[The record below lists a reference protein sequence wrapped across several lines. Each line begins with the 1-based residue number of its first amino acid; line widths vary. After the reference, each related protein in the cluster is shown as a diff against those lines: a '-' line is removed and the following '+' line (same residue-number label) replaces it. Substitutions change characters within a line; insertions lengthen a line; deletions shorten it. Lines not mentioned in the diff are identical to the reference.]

1 MKTLILVVMASLATS
16 STPANAASANDCAKI
31 IKNLKV
37 GASAI
42 SQNANSYWQHRAKF
56 ASLNYGLGRQAVPNA
71 LTVAGEEK
79 SHVNALRA
87 AMPNS
92 LASFDNLV
100 KPVLSKHCLSPAQL
114 SAIVEPV
121 IKHAKRVKLDKLP
134 EGEEHPRESSISRE
148 APRMPNK

>member
-1 MKTLILVVMASLATS
+1 MIS
-16 STPANAASANDCAKI
+16 SAAANAASANDCAKI

-56 ASLNYGLGRQAVPNA
+56 ASHNYGQGRQAVPNK

-79 SHVNALRA
+79 IHVNALRA
-87 AMPNS
+87 AMPNR
-92 LASFDNLV
+92 LASFDDLV
-100 KPVLSKHCLSPAQL
+100 KPVLSKNCLSPAQL

-121 IKHAKRVKLDKLP
+121 IKHVKRVKFDKLP
-134 EGEEHPRESSISRE
+134 EGEEHIRESSISHG

>member
-16 STPANAASANDCAKI
+16 SAPAYAASATDCAKI

-42 SQNANSYWQHRAKF
+42 SQNANSYWQHRAKL
-56 ASLNYGLGRQAVPNA
+56 ASLNYGQGHQAVPNA

-79 SHVNALRA
+79 SHVNTFRA

-92 LASFDNLV
+92 LASLDDLA
-100 KPVLSKHCLSPAQL
+100 KPVLSNNCLSPAQL

-121 IKHAKRVKLDKLP
+121 IKHVKRVKFDKLP
-134 EGEEHPRESSISRE
+134 EGEEHSRESSSSQGVT
-148 APRMPNK
+148 RMPSK